1 MPKNG
6 MASPGSGQDI
16 AKLTATEQDPD
27 KVAELA
33 QELIKKLDAQ
43 SAEELDK
50 VTPADKAGRKTAKP
64 S

>member
-1 MPKNG
+1 

-43 SAEELDK
+43 STEELDK
-50 VTPADKAGRKTAKP
+50 VTPADKAGRKTA
-64 S
+64 

>member
-43 SAEELDK
+43 STEELDK
-50 VTPADKAGRKTAKP
+50 VTPADKAGRKTA
-64 S
+64 